1 MKTIS
6 KLFLFGS
13 CIVAATAAFVAI
25 SAQSVENL
33 QGKMLPA
40 FTMTDLNGKKITSQS
55 LRGKVVLIDLW
66 ATWCGPCQKASPV
79 MQSLHNKYG
88 GRGLVVIGANTWENN
103 DKTGAN
109 ARKYRDQHKY
119 TYLFTYN
126 NDDLAKAAVFV
137 VKALH
142 HRGGLLAGPAPGGL
156 PGDAEPDRSDVLYFR
171 RGSIAAESCFSK
183 LGSNPTNTLLTLP
196 CLSSRIMVGIPSTF
210 QALARSS
217 LLYVK
222 R

>member
-6 KLFLFGS
+6 KFLLFGS
-13 CIVAATAAFVAI
+13 SVVVATAAFVAI
-25 SAQSVENL
+25 NAQSVENL

-88 GRGLVVIGANTWENN
+88 ERGLVVIGANTWENN

-109 ARKYRDQHKY
+109 AKKYRDQHKY

-126 NDDLAKAAVFV
+126 NDDLAKAWNVEGIPTMILLDKQGKVSKVFV
-137 VKALH
+137 GFDPSLEKQLSAAIEP
-142 HRGGLLAGPAPGGL
+142 LL
-156 PGDAEPDRSDVLYFR
+156 
-171 RGSIAAESCFSK
+171 K
-183 LGSNPTNTLLTLP
+183 
-196 CLSSRIMVGIPSTF
+196 
-210 QALARSS
+210 
-217 LLYVK
+217 
-222 R
+222 